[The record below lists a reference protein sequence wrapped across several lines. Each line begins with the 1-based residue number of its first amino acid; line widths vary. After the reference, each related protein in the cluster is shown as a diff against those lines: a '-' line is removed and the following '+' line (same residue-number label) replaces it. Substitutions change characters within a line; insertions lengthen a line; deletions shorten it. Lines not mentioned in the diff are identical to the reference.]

1 MCIRDSVHAAGL
13 DFFRVTDDQRHFE
26 GLFEDEAL
34 VVHVVLAK
42 PIALIAG
49 VDDECVVEGA
59 LGAELVDHTLDV
71 VVNGGDAADVFV
83 DEMLVGER
91 TTLSRVVG
99 LFSNEVLVHEVKT
112 FRPFLVVH
120 DGEMFA
126 LEQGTGLGDFL
137 MQAGWL
143 GDLDALVQLGP
154 ALGIIKIFVWPLEV
168 QAQVER
174 LGFVSLLE
182 PL

>member
-1 MCIRDSVHAAGL
+1 M
-13 DFFRVTDDQRHFE
+13 
-26 GLFEDEAL
+26 
-34 VVHVVLAK
+34 HVVLAE

-49 VDDECVVEGA
+49 VDDERVVEGA

-112 FRPFLVVH
+112 FRPFLIVH

-126 LEQGTGLGDFL
+126 LEQG
-137 MQAGWL
+137 
-143 GDLDALVQLGP
+143 LVL
-154 ALGIIKIFVWPLEV
+154 VMSSC
-168 QAQVER
+168 R
-174 LGFVSLLE
+174 LGGSGILTPSCSLAQRSG
-182 PL
+182 